1 MISGDV
7 DTVNINYSEK
17 PEEHP
22 IPHQIP
28 LPPLDFIGREQ
39 DLQELL
45 GFFEHGSV
53 IIGLRGIGGV
63 GKSALAFA
71 LAQKLKG
78 RFPDGQLFISMMGT
92 SPKPLTPAE
101 AMARVIRSYK
111 PALRLPESEAEIGN
125 LYRSLLYGKKA
136 LLLLDNALDDH
147 QVRPLL
153 PPPAGCCLIITSR
166 RKFVLPGMAAK
177 DLDVLKLGAAAGLLQ
192 KTAEAVLSS
201 GQAQKEEAWKG
212 LARLCGCLPVALK
225 AAGSFLANTP
235 DSSPEKYAIELQDE
249 KKRLQRI
256 GREGVDEDVELKL
269 SLSYSRLE
277 DETARVFRE
286 LSAFP
291 FDFDAQAEEVVCRD
305 EGHRH
310 LIDLM
315 RWSLVEYQRPL
326 EGEGRYHLHDLVRIY
341 ASAELGRDGEADPGM
356 THQLHSAYYLAVLQK
371 ANGLLIEGRQS
382 TGSGLKLF
390 DLEWPNI
397 RAGQAWA
404 NSQSTENSECSEI
417 CSSYAW
423 QGSILNLRLHPVES
437 VRWLEAALTCARQ
450 SGNKEAEGAH
460 LGNLGNA
467 YAALGDARKAIGY
480 YEQALAIDR
489 EIGDRRGEG
498 NALGNLGIAYKNLG
512 DARKAI
518 EYHEQALAITRE
530 IGDRRAEGAIL
541 GNLGNAYYR
550 LGDASKAIGYYE
562 QALAIA
568 REIGNRRGEGNA
580 MFNSSL
586 ALFKLGKHSEAIK
599 NAESALQIYEQIE
612 SPYAEKVRHQLALW
626 SA

>member
-1 MISGDV
+1 MTDGKDFDHSGQNV
-7 DTVNINYSEK
+7 QGPQTNIKEANAPVFPGSVGTVNIYPEK
-17 PEEHP
+17 FERPP
-22 IPHQIP
+22 IPRQIP
-28 LPPLDFIGREQ
+28 LPPLDFTGREQ

-71 LAQKLKG
+71 LAQKLKD
-78 RFPDGQLFISMMGT
+78 RFPDGQLFISMMGA

-111 PALRLPESEAEIGN
+111 PALRLPESEAELAN
-125 LYRSLLYGKKA
+125 LYRSLLDGKKA
-136 LLLLDNALDDH
+136 LLLLDNSLDDH

-153 PPPAGCCLIITSR
+153 PPPDGCCLIITSR

-177 DLDVLKLGAAAGLLQ
+177 DLYVLKLGAAAGLLQ

-201 GQAQKEEAWKG
+201 GQAQKEEAWKD
-212 LARLCGCLPVALK
+212 LAQLCGCLPVALK

-269 SLSYSRLE
+269 SLSYRRLE

-341 ASAELGRDGEADPGM
+341 ASSRLENDGEATLSM
-356 THQLHSAYYLAVLQK
+356 SHQRHASFYLEALEK
-371 ANGLLIEGRQS
+371 ANGLLLEGRES
-382 TGSGLKLF
+382 LSYGLKLF
-390 DLEWPNI
+390 DLEWLNI
-397 RAGQAWA
+397 QAGQAWA
-404 NSQSTENSECSEI
+404 KSQSAVNSECSEI
-417 CSSYAW
+417 CNNFAW
-423 QGSILNLRLHPVES
+423 EGSILNLRLHPQENI
-437 VRWLEAALTCARQ
+437 RWIEAALACARQ
-450 SGNKEAEGAH
+450 LGNRKAEGAH
-460 LGNLGNA
+460 LGNLGLA
-467 YAALGDARKAIGY
+467 YAALGDARKAIEY
-480 YEQALAIDR
+480 YEQ
-489 EIGDRRGEG
+489 
-498 NALGNLGIAYKNLG
+498 
-512 DARKAI
+512 
-518 EYHEQALAITRE
+518 H
-530 IGDRRAEGAIL
+530 
-541 GNLGNAYYR
+541 
-550 LGDASKAIGYYE
+550 
-562 QALAIA
+562 LAIA
-568 REIGNRRGEGNA
+568 REIGDRRGEGNA

-586 ALFKLGKHSEAIK
+586 ALFKLGKHREAIK
-599 NAESALQIYEQIE
+599 NAESALEIYDQIE
-612 SPYAEKVRHQLALW
+612 SPNVSRVRQKLAEWRK
-626 SA
+626 